1 MFILSRISFLSLAVI
16 LLFSFV
22 NINGQTCGG
31 TFGNPIFNET
41 FGTVNTANQTLS
53 PPLVAPAS
61 TNYIYT
67 SAYPPND
74 GFYTI
79 SNQSQ
84 HIPWGFITSAD
95 HTIDAPGT
103 FGNMLVVNASFSSG
117 EFYRRR
123 VSNLCSNQI
132 YRFSTWILNIVKTG
146 SNLIKPNVTLQVRS
160 ISGAIIGSVSTGN
173 IAEDETWKE
182 FSIDFLSD
190 PTSTQVDV
198 VLINNS
204 PGGNGND
211 LAIDDI
217 TFRPCGPTTNISA
230 NIPNILSGGT
240 CDNSQ
245 SFQLNANINTNT
257 FLNVNFIW
265 QKSTDG
271 GITWVNVMGP
281 STNPTLNIAAGSYQ
295 NNDQY
300 RFIVGEAA
308 NISSQNCQVISSA
321 ISVIVNGYPNAPVVN
336 STVNYCHHATATPLN
351 ATGTNLLWYNSATG
365 GTGSSTAPT
374 PNTSAVGSVSY
385 WVSQTANNCESPRS
399 QIQVN
404 VNAIPAA
411 PTVNSTINYC
421 QNTTATALTATG
433 TNLLWYT
440 SATGGTG
447 SSVAPTPSTITA
459 GNTSFW
465 VSQTVNGCESSRSQI
480 QVNINA
486 IPAAPTVNSPINYC
500 QNTTATA
507 LTATGSNLLW
517 YTSATGGTGSSVAP
531 TPSTITTGNTSF
543 WVSQTVNGCESLRY
557 QIQVNVN
564 AIPSAPIVNS
574 IINYC
579 QSATATAL
587 TATGT
592 NLLWYTS
599 ATGGTGSSTAPN
611 PNTSTVGNTSFW
623 VSQTVNGCESLR
635 SQIQVTVNAI
645 PAAPSVNSPIS
656 FCQNTTATTLTA
668 TGTNLLWYTSAT
680 GGIGSSVAPTPNT
693 STVSVFS
700 FWVSQT
706 VNACESARAEI
717 KVNIVPA
724 PFSNTLLDVSI
735 CNGDTVTLDAGSGFS
750 SYEWNTVPPTFS
762 QTLQVTALGTYSVK
776 LTGSNACIATQSVN
790 VTAGISPTITNITTT
805 NNSLTITAVG
815 GNPPYLYSIDNQQ
828 NWQTSNVFT
837 NLIPGVYTVFVK
849 SQSNSCSISQETA
862 ILFVPNT
869 ITPNDDGINDV
880 FTIQNLRYFPNA
892 TISIYDRYG
901 KVVFASKDISNFN
914 WNGKH
919 LGSPLNTDTYW
930 YVLDFGE
937 NSRRNGWIL
946 LKNRD

>member
-321 ISVIVNGYPNAPVVN
+321 ISVIVNGYPNAPMVN

-480 QVNINA
+480 QMNINA
-486 IPAAPTVNSPINYC
+486 IPA
-500 QNTTATA
+500 
-507 LTATGSNLLW
+507 
-517 YTSATGGTGSSVAP
+517 
-531 TPSTITTGNTSF
+531 
-543 WVSQTVNGCESLRY
+543 
-557 QIQVNVN
+557 
-564 AIPSAPIVNS
+564 APIVNS

-880 FTIQNLRYFPNA
+880 FTIQNLRFFANA

-919 LGSPLNTDTYW
+919 LGRPLNTDTYW

-937 NSRRNGWIL
+937 NNRRNGWIL

>member
-447 SSVAPTPSTITA
+447 SSVAPTPSTIT
-459 GNTSFW
+459 
-465 VSQTVNGCESSRSQI
+465 
-480 QVNINA
+480 
-486 IPAAPTVNSPINYC
+486 
-500 QNTTATA
+500 
-507 LTATGSNLLW
+507 
-517 YTSATGGTGSSVAP
+517 
-531 TPSTITTGNTSF
+531 TGNTSF

-880 FTIQNLRYFPNA
+880 FTIQNLRFFPNA

-919 LGSPLNTDTYW
+919 LGRPLNTDTYW